1 MTTKTGRGGRLG
13 KLTELI
19 EDIRIAML
27 TTAMPDGTLRSRP
40 MATQQTESEGDL
52 WFFTQASA
60 AKAEEIRANPHVNVS
75 YASPRENRYV
85 SVSGTATLVRDRKK
99 MEELWDQLYK
109 AWFPQGLEEPD
120 LALLRVDI
128 ERAEYWDAPSG
139 TMAEIA
145 GFVKAAAIGR
155 PADVGENEKIDF
167 QAGRG

>member
-1 MTTKTGRGGRLG
+1 MTTQAAPDGRAG
-13 KLTELI
+13 KLAEMI

-40 MATQQTESEGDL
+40 MATQQVEFDGGL

-85 SVSGTATLVRDRKK
+85 SVSGTAAVVRDRGK
-99 MEELWDQLYK
+99 MEELWDLLYK
-109 AWFPQGLEEPD
+109 AWFPRGLEEPD
-120 LALLRVDI
+120 LALLRVDV

-145 GFVKAAAIGR
+145 GFVKAAGGR
-155 PADVGENEKIDF
+155 PADIGENEKVEF
-167 QAGRG
+167 RARRG